1 LSDIVS
7 GAVNGGSALAGAIR
21 FRGLT
26 LGYDRHPAVHHLDGT
41 IAAGDLLAVVG
52 PNGAGKSTLL
62 KGIVGEIRPLDGTVE
77 AGPRSGAVAYLPQ
90 AAEIDRSFPVSVLD
104 LAAMGLW
111 RPLGAWRS
119 LARQRSR
126 LIEAL
131 AAVGLTGF
139 EDRPIGTLSGGQF
152 QRALFAR
159 LILQDARII
168 LLDEPFTGI
177 DERTTADL
185 LALIRG
191 WHGEGRTV
199 VAALHDLAQVRA
211 HFPSTLVIARR
222 PIAWGPTRE
231 VLTPPVL
238 ARALRLSEAWDEAA
252 AICRHDAHHDAHHEV
267 HPADGAAAAE
277 PHEHGPSHGHDH
289 GPAAHDHRGHEHRHD
304 HHHDHARHGAVS

>member
-1 LSDIVS
+1 MS
-7 GAVNGGSALAGAIR
+7 GEAARAGAIR
-21 FRGLT
+21 FQGLT

-41 IAAGDLLAVVG
+41 IAPGDLLAVVG

-62 KGIVGEIRPLDGTVE
+62 KGIVGEIRPLDGSVE
-77 AGPRSGAVAYLPQ
+77 AGPRSGAIAYLPQ
-90 AAEIDRSFPVSVLD
+90 AAEIDRSFPLSVLD
-104 LAAMGLW
+104 LVAMGLW

-119 LARQRSR
+119 LIRQRSR
-126 LIEAL
+126 LVEAL
-131 AAVGLTGF
+131 AAVGLNGF

-185 LALIRG
+185 LTLIRG
-191 WHGEGRTV
+191 WHREGRTV

-211 HFPSTLVIARR
+211 HFASTLVLARR

-252 AICRHDAHHDAHHEV
+252 AICRHEAHEHDAHHESGGSAQT
-267 HPADGAAAAE
+267 HGHAPHDHDHDHHE
-277 PHEHGPSHGHDH
+277 PGHHDHDH
-289 GPAAHDHRGHEHRHD
+289 GRAH
-304 HHHDHARHGAVS
+304 HGAVS

>member
-1 LSDIVS
+1 MSRE
-7 GAVNGGSALAGAIR
+7 AARAGAIR
-21 FRGLT
+21 FQGLT

-41 IAAGDLLAVVG
+41 IAPGDLLAVVG

-62 KGIVGEIRPLDGTVE
+62 KGIVGEIRPLDGSVE
-77 AGPRSGAVAYLPQ
+77 AGPRSGTIAYLPQ
-90 AAEIDRSFPVSVLD
+90 AAEIDRSFPLSVLD
-104 LAAMGLW
+104 LVAMGLW
-111 RPLGAWRS
+111 RPLGALRS
-119 LARQRSR
+119 LTRQRSR

-131 AAVGLTGF
+131 AAVGLNGF

-185 LALIRG
+185 LTLIRG
-191 WHGEGRTV
+191 WHREGRTV

-211 HFPSTLVIARR
+211 HFASTLVLARR

-252 AICRHDAHHDAHHEV
+252 AICRHDEHKHDAHEAH
-267 HPADGAAAAE
+267 HGTDHGGSAE
-277 PHEHGPSHGHDH
+277 TQAPGHGHARHDHSHDHHEHDHHDHDH
-289 GPAAHDHRGHEHRHD
+289 GRAH
-304 HHHDHARHGAVS
+304 HGAVS

>member
-1 LSDIVS
+1 
-7 GAVNGGSALAGAIR
+7 
-21 FRGLT
+21 
-26 LGYDRHPAVHHLDGT
+26 
-41 IAAGDLLAVVG
+41 
-52 PNGAGKSTLL
+52 
-62 KGIVGEIRPLDGTVE
+62 
-77 AGPRSGAVAYLPQ
+77 
-90 AAEIDRSFPVSVLD
+90 
-104 LAAMGLW
+104 W

-119 LARQRSR
+119 LIRQRSR
-126 LIEAL
+126 LVEAL
-131 AAVGLTGF
+131 AAVGLNGF

-185 LALIRG
+185 LTLIRG
-191 WHGEGRTV
+191 WHREGRTV

-211 HFPSTLVIARR
+211 HFASTLVLARR

-252 AICRHDAHHDAHHEV
+252 AICRHDAHEHDAHAAHHESGGSAQT
-267 HPADGAAAAE
+267 HGHAPHDHNHDHHE
-277 PHEHGPSHGHDH
+277 PGHHDHDH
-289 GPAAHDHRGHEHRHD
+289 GRAH
-304 HHHDHARHGAVS
+304 HGAVS

>member
-1 LSDIVS
+1 MGQIVS
-7 GAVNGGSALAGAIR
+7 GEAARAGAIR
-21 FRGLT
+21 FQGLT

-41 IAAGDLLAVVG
+41 IAPGDLLAVVG

-62 KGIVGEIRPLDGTVE
+62 KGIVGEIRPLDGSVE
-77 AGPRSGAVAYLPQ
+77 AGPRSGAIAYLPQ
-90 AAEIDRSFPVSVLD
+90 AAEIDRSFPLSVLD
-104 LAAMGLW
+104 LVAMGLW

-119 LARQRSR
+119 LTRQRSR

-131 AAVGLTGF
+131 AAVGLNGF

-185 LALIRG
+185 LTLIRG
-191 WHGEGRTV
+191 WHREGRTV

-211 HFPSTLVIARR
+211 HFASTLVLARR

-252 AICRHDAHHDAHHEV
+252 AICRHEAHEHDAHEAHHESAGSAQT
-267 HPADGAAAAE
+267 HGHAPHDHNHDHHE
-277 PHEHGPSHGHDH
+277 PGHHDHDH
-289 GPAAHDHRGHEHRHD
+289 GRAH
-304 HHHDHARHGAVS
+304 HGAVS